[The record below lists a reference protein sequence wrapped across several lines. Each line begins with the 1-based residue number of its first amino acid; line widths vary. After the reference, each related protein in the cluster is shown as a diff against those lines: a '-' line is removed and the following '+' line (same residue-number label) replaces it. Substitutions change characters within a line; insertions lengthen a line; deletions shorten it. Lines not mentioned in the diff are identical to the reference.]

1 MIESI
6 IFLMCLILPSFI
18 LGYCVKWMMDEEQ
31 IAKKIQSNKQSNI
44 LPPIN

>member
-6 IFLMCLILPSFI
+6 IILMCIILPSFI
-18 LGYCVKWMMDEEQ
+18 LGYCVKWMMDEEL
-31 IAKKIQSNKQSNI
+31 IAKKIQSNKASNI